1 MALPSS
7 AKRSLNTN
15 INGNGGSGVRRD
27 PGEHSGRRSD
37 SPSRRPPASPAANG
51 AISRQS
57 SATRKAPKESTS
69 SEKTKQQC
77 GRGRAPMEV
86 GDELDEAPLAGKERR
101 EAADAA
107 MGQNPSVAMECFI
120 FL

>member
-15 INGNGGSGVRRD
+15 INGNGGSG
-27 PGEHSGRRSD
+27 EHSGRRSD
-37 SPSRRPPASPAANG
+37 SPARRPPTSPAANG
-51 AISRQS
+51 TITRQS
-57 SATRKAPKESTS
+57 SATRKGPKENIS

-77 GRGRAPMEV
+77 GRRRATTEV
-86 GDELDEAPLAGKERR
+86 GDEIDEAPLAGKEHR

-107 MGQNPSVAMECFI
+107 VGQNPSVAMECFI